1 MKLQTL
7 LIFMMMLTMGLAGC
21 LEIDSDTETDS
32 DPNENDNEDV
42 GPIAIYG
49 FEIDD
54 HSEPVSSD
62 NNDQLVF
69 VSYKQG
75 DDIEIPSQIQVELTV
90 DGHSMEICEYSSQGD
105 GSDVD
110 GPMCYYS
117 IFDNSEPVLWSV
129 GEAITIGE
137 VEMNYCESSCNLQV
151 EIRDGESESLMGE
164 TLTGT
169 AE

>member
-1 MKLQTL
+1 MRKIQIFVLLL
-7 LIFMMMLTMGLAGC
+7 LILLPMSGC
-21 LEIDSDTETDS
+21 LDDDSDSEP
-32 DPNENDNEDV
+32 DPNGDDDENVEPGLD
-42 GPIAIYG
+42 IYN

-54 HSEPVSSD
+54 HPEPVSSN
-62 NNDQLVF
+62 NNDQLVI
-69 VSYKQG
+69 VSYKAG
-75 DDIEIPSQIQVELTV
+75 DDIQIPSQIQVELTV
-90 DGHSMEICEYSSQGD
+90 DGNSMEICQYSAQGD

-129 GEAITIGE
+129 GEEITIGE

>member
-1 MKLQTL
+1 MRNDQIFVLLL
-7 LIFMMMLTMGLAGC
+7 LILLPMSGC
-21 LEIDSDTETDS
+21 LDDDSDSEPV
-32 DPNENDNEDV
+32 PNGDDDENVEPGLD
-42 GPIAIYG
+42 IYN

-54 HSEPVSSD
+54 HPEPVSSD
-62 NNDQLVF
+62 NNDQLVI
-69 VSYKQG
+69 VTYNAG
-75 DDIEIPSQIQVELTV
+75 DDIQIPSQIQVELTV
-90 DGHSMEICEYSSQGD
+90 DGNSMEICQYSAQGD

-117 IFDNSEPVLWSV
+117 VPDDSEPILWKV
-129 GEAITIGE
+129 GQQMTIGE

>member
-1 MKLQTL
+1 MKLKSMMIFVML
-7 LIFMMMLTMGLAGC
+7 LMMGLSGC
-21 LEIDSDTETDS
+21 LDDDSDSEPEP
-32 DPNENDNEDV
+32 DPNGDDDEIVE
-42 GPIAIYG
+42 PIFY

-54 HSEPVSSD
+54 HPEPVSSN
-62 NNDQLVF
+62 NNDQLVL
-69 VSYKQG
+69 VMYKAG
-75 DDIEIPSQIQVELTV
+75 NDIQIPSQIQVELTV
-90 DGHSMEICEYSSQGD
+90 DGYSMEICQYSAQGD

-117 IFDNSEPVLWSV
+117 VPGDSEPILWEV
-129 GEAITIGE
+129 GEQMTIGE

-151 EIRDGESESLMGE
+151 EIRDGDSESLMGE

>member
-1 MKLQTL
+1 MRNIQIFVLLL
-7 LIFMMMLTMGLAGC
+7 LILLPMSGC
-21 LEIDSDTETDS
+21 LDENSETEP
-32 DPNENDNEDV
+32 DPNGDDDENVEPGFD
-42 GPIAIYG
+42 IYS

-54 HSEPVSSD
+54 HPESVTS
-62 NNDQLVF
+62 NGNDKLVL
-69 VSYKQG
+69 VGYTQG

-90 DGHSMEICEYSSQGD
+90 DGHSMEICQYSAQGD

-117 IFDNSEPVLWSV
+117 VPDDSEPILWKV
-129 GEAITIGE
+129 GEQITIGE

>member
-1 MKLQTL
+1 MRKIQIFVLLL
-7 LIFMMMLTMGLAGC
+7 LILLPMSGC
-21 LEIDSDTETDS
+21 LDDDSDSEP
-32 DPNENDNEDV
+32 DPNGDDDENVEPGLD
-42 GPIAIYG
+42 IYN

-54 HSEPVSSD
+54 HPEPVSSN
-62 NNDQLVF
+62 NNDQLVI
-69 VSYKQG
+69 VTYNAG
-75 DDIEIPSQIQVELTV
+75 DDIQIPSQIQVELTV
-90 DGHSMEICEYSSQGD
+90 DGNSMEICQYSAQGD

-129 GEAITIGE
+129 GEEITIGE

>member
-1 MKLQTL
+1 MKLKSMMIFVML
-7 LIFMMMLTMGLAGC
+7 LMMGLSGC
-21 LEIDSDTETDS
+21 LDDDSEPEP
-32 DPNENDNEDV
+32 DPNGDDDENVEPGFD
-42 GPIAIYG
+42 IYN

-54 HSEPVSSD
+54 HPEPVSSN
-62 NNDQLVF
+62 NNDQLVL
-69 VSYKQG
+69 VTYNAG
-75 DDIEIPSQIQVELTV
+75 DEIQIPSQIQVELTV
-90 DGHSMEICEYSSQGD
+90 DGHSMEICQYSSQGD

-117 IFDNSEPVLWSV
+117 VPDDSEPILWKV
-129 GEAITIGE
+129 GEQMTIGE